1 MFFSG
6 IIERVRTGV
15 FMFLKKIE
23 MKGFKSFADHVVINF
38 EESVTGIVGPNGCG
52 KSNISDAIRWVLGEQ
67 SVKSMRGSSMTDV
80 IFNGTESRRKVN
92 LAEVTLVFNNA
103 LKVLNSEFAEVE
115 VTRRLF
121 RDTRESEYLINKVPC
136 RLRDIHDL
144 VMDTGLGRDSLS
156 IISQGS
162 ISFFAESKPIERR
175 VIFEEAAGVSKYK
188 RRKVESIRKLE
199 RTQENIERM
208 QDIVDE
214 ISKQVAPL
222 KRAAKKAD
230 LYIEKRDALE
240 KIEVSVLVSEIETL
254 SASIDATANR
264 EFDLES
270 NQASLE
276 AKIGVFDHELV
287 SKRAETFEMD
297 QTLVKSQETMMELV
311 REIGVLET
319 RKIEIDEKRKYALE
333 VGNKEEKAAEIR
345 LNLADAKVEYEERL
359 ERQRELKAEVDL
371 LNMDLETSNTK
382 LASLN
387 QNKDFSESQRVRLEN
402 RIEVLNHRL
411 KRPFETSGGVQT
423 ILDNRSS
430 LYGIHDV
437 VANILIPYEAYE
449 EAINTTLAGAM
460 RHIVTTDDQ
469 GAIQAIDFLKRNRSG
484 RATFIPLS
492 VVKERFIHHDALT
505 VCEHAQG
512 FLGVASEFVEH
523 EAQYDVLCKNLLG
536 NVIVVDTLEN
546 ANILAKRLGY
556 RFRVVTLDGDV
567 IHQGGLMSGG
577 RDRDSNTSNRSITT
591 EIDSINTQLEKIKIT
606 VEALE
611 LELHQLKGLIRKN
624 NDHLMEKRIA
634 LAQLEPLL
642 DVKRAKYERLQ
653 SEFDALDIAKDDT
666 VDIQDTVIL
675 QLNQALM
682 KRDELATNM
691 GLARERRLSLSNAM
705 QRMEGQI
712 REHRRE
718 LSDISTELNGLKM
731 KSMKD
736 ATRRESILERL
747 SNEYQMTYEYA
758 LEHVYDP
765 SKKGMRDEV
774 LKLRSDITKL
784 GNVNLD
790 APKEYEEVNERYTFL
805 SSQLDDLISSR
816 TKLLSVID
824 ELDSIM
830 EVQFIEMFNKI
841 NEELKSVFAKL
852 FNGGRAKLILE
863 DPNDILNTGV
873 DIDVQPP
880 GKSVQNIRLFSGG
893 EKSLI
898 AISVLFSIINARH
911 VPLCV
916 FDEVEAA
923 LDQVNVER
931 LANYIKELSKD
942 TQFILITHRPG
953 TMQRAD
959 TLYGVTMPN
968 HGVSSLLK
976 VKLDEAI
983 EMRDDEVV
991 TNA

>member
-1 MFFSG
+1 
-6 IIERVRTGV
+6 
-15 FMFLKKIE
+15 MFLKKIE

-38 EESVTGIVGPNGCG
+38 DESVTGIVGPNGCG

-80 IFNGTESRRKVN
+80 IFNGTENRRKVN
-92 LAEVTLVFNNA
+92 LAEVTLVFNNE
-103 LKVLNSEFAEVE
+103 LNVLNSEFVEVE

-222 KRAAKKAD
+222 KRAAKKAIS
-230 LYIEKRDALE
+230 YMEKRDALE
-240 KIEVSVLVSEIETL
+240 KIEVSVLVSEIESL
-254 SASIDATANR
+254 GKSIEKTGSH

-270 NQASLE
+270 SQASLE
-276 AKIGVFDHELV
+276 TKIGVFDHDLV
-287 SKRAETFEMD
+287 SKRSQTFELD
-297 QTLVKSQETMMELV
+297 QYLVKSQETMMELV

-319 RKIEIDEKRKYALE
+319 RKIEIDEKRKYAIE
-333 VGNKEEKAAEIR
+333 VGNKEEKAAEMR
-345 LNLADAKVEYEERL
+345 LSLADAKVEYEERL
-359 ERQRELKAEVDL
+359 ERHRELKAEVEL
-371 LNMDLETSNTK
+371 LNNSLDIANAK
-382 LASLN
+382 LATLY
-387 QNKDFSESQRVRLEN
+387 QNRDFSETQRSRLEN
-402 RIEVLNHRL
+402 RMELLNHRL

-423 ILDNRSS
+423 ILDNKGS

-437 VANILIPYEAYE
+437 VANILTPFDGYE

-484 RATFIPLS
+484 RATFIPLN
-492 VVKERFIHHDALT
+492 VVKERSLHPDAIT
-505 VCEHAQG
+505 VCEHANG
-512 FLGVASEFVEH
+512 YLGVASDFVEC
-523 EAQYDVLCKNLLG
+523 EDVYDVLSKNLLG
-536 NVIVVDTLEN
+536 NVIVVDTIEN
-546 ANILAKRLGY
+546 ANTLAKRLNY

-567 IHQGGLMSGG
+567 IHQGGVMSGG
-577 RDRDSNTSNRSITT
+577 RNRDGNTSNRSITT
-591 EIDSINTQLEKIKIT
+591 EIESIKMQLDKININMD
-606 VEALE
+606 ALE
-611 LELHQLKGLIRKN
+611 LELNQLKGLVRKD

-642 DVKRAKYERLQ
+642 DVKRAKYERMQAEYDELNIEGNESVDV
-653 SEFDALDIAKDDT
+653 SEG
-666 VDIQDTVIL
+666 VII

-691 GLARERRLSLSNAM
+691 GLARERRLSLSNDT
-705 QRMEGQI
+705 QRIEAQI

-718 LSDISTELNGLKM
+718 LNDISTELNGLKM
-731 KSMKD
+731 KSLKD

-758 LEHVYDP
+758 LENVYDEEK
-765 SKKGMRDEV
+765 SGLRDEV

-790 APKEYEEVNERYTFL
+790 APKEYDEVNERFTFL
-805 SSQLDDLISSR
+805 SAQLEDLVNSR

-830 EVQFIEMFNKI
+830 EVQFMEMFNKI
-841 NEELKSVFAKL
+841 NNELKNVFSKL
-852 FNGGRAKLILE
+852 FNGGRAKLVLE
-863 DPNDILNTGV
+863 DPNDVLNTGV

-931 LANYIKELSKD
+931 LANYIKELSDD

-968 HGVSSLLK
+968 QGVSSLLK
-976 VKLDEAI
+976 VKLDEAM
-983 EMRDDEVV
+983 EMRDDEVIGS
-991 TNA
+991 A